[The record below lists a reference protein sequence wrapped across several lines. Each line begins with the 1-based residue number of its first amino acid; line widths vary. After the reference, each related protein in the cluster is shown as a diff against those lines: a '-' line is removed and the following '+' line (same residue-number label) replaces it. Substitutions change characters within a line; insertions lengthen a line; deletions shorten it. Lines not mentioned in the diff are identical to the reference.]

1 MAAAA
6 ALRSPIVVAPSHRAE
21 ILRSFSRICSSLVI
35 WILRSYNVLGRSRS
49 QLSTKTKPPEMN
61 RIPYLERPPEFL
73 ACRESPI
80 NRNYLSPTEST
91 PYRQTPKSMVRFP
104 RSSCQDGIES
114 GRCADTWHGLQ
125 P

>member
-1 MAAAA
+1 MLIPPSSDPPRHFLLSFFTP
-6 ALRSPIVVAPSHRAE
+6 LRGHHSHSGA
-21 ILRSFSRICSSLVI
+21 SVRI
-35 WILRSYNVLGRSRS
+35 R
-49 QLSTKTKPPEMN
+49 TPETRPFQEFRDRN
-61 RIPYLERPPEFL
+61 YLERPPEFL

-125 P
+125 PGTSTQNRSL